1 MPKRFRQATI
11 APPPAPR
18 KRANRIVQQ
27 SMALAAAESTIPF
40 VLDPDAV
47 GFLNDLA
54 ETILRKMRPLE
65 QAERQLLIYMD
76 LYDNETDL
84 QPRVEIKPKPMQLP
98 RRIREDSENQN

>member
-40 VLDPDAV
+40 VLDTDAV
-47 GFLNDLA
+47 DFLNELT
-54 ETILRKMRPLE
+54 ETMLRKVEPLE
-65 QAERQLLIYMD
+65 QAERLLLIYMD
-76 LYDNETDL
+76 LNPNKT
-84 QPRVEIKPKPMQLP
+84 QPPSFTEIKPKETQLP